1 MKNLGKGIGG
11 AILTFAFV
19 FGMSAAT
26 STSVQ
31 AQYRTDGQYHR
42 RDSNRDDNNRDWR
55 RNRERRRDRDRDGV
69 PDRYERN
76 NGYGYGNNG
85 SYGTYGNNGRYGTYG
100 NNGRYGTYGNNN
112 SAYRVALN
120 QGYQQG
126 LSTGAN
132 DGQRGQS
139 YSPQRSR
146 YYKNASSQAYL
157 DGFVQG
163 YDEGYRRYARNDGR
177 YGRSNSGL
185 GNVLGGIFGRP

>member
-76 NGYGYGNNG
+76 NGYG
-85 SYGTYGNNGRYGTYG
+85 
-100 NNGRYGTYGNNN
+100 
-112 SAYRVALN
+112 L
-120 QGYQQG
+120 
-126 LSTGAN
+126 
-132 DGQRGQS
+132 
-139 YSPQRSR
+139 P
-146 YYKNASSQAYL
+146 
-157 DGFVQG
+157 
-163 YDEGYRRYARNDGR
+163 
-177 YGRSNSGL
+177 
-185 GNVLGGIFGRP
+185 